1 MNLKDLAMWTIY
13 VSFIIIFLVA
23 SAYLWKFADGTFSD
37 SKAEWGA
44 FGDYIGGIL
53 NPLAAIANLI
63 FLAYVSYQLSEL
75 DKSRGKAEQATQKKI
90 ALYSLKND
98 AYKELANMLSKVQ
111 GLVLPVN
118 NDSADSAILLRQ
130 EFIDY
135 FIIQRHLFDGFV
147 GFDGE
152 ALLESWTQL
161 IEITS
166 EIIEVRNSWDD
177 IGSSDK
183 HNLLIAQLVVQL
195 NIFNQERS
203 TVLQF
208 VFRASIQ

>member
-1 MNLKDLAMWTIY
+1 MNLKDLATWTIY
-13 VSFIIIFLVA
+13 ISLLIILLVA
-23 SAYLWKFADGTFSD
+23 SAYLWNFADGTFSE
-37 SKAEWGA
+37 SKAEWRA

-63 FLAYVSYQLSEL
+63 FLAYVSHQLSEL
-75 DKSRGKAEQATQKKI
+75 DKSRGMVEQATQKKI

-98 AYKELANMLSKVQ
+98 AYKELANMLGKVQ
-111 GLVLPVN
+111 GLVLPVMK
-118 NDSADSAILLRQ
+118 DSADNALLLWQ

-135 FIIQRHLFDGFV
+135 FIIQRHLFDNFE

-152 ALLESWTQL
+152 TLLESWTQI

-166 EIIEVRNSWDD
+166 EMIDVRNSWNEPGNNDRHD
-177 IGSSDK
+177 
-183 HNLLIAQLVVQL
+183 LLLAHLIIQL
-195 NIFNQERS
+195 NRFNQERS